1 MNPAIVFYIAL
12 LTVPAVTITAG
23 VALALSP
30 RP

>member
-12 LTVPAVTITAG
+12 LTEPEVTIIAG
-23 VALALSP
+23 VLLALSP